1 MKSEILGR
9 GSGTNYNHTNNLLKG
24 FAAAKLMFPM
34 VVQVQPNPVRTALQL
49 ILMLGPS
56 QHLRQ
61 AAQHWFGFVYLCFPF
76 ISWLKI
82 WFWGTILKTFKLI
95 SPANSSPKLR
105 PHFFFFLWILLWEL
119 MSAQPANKMDSSG
132 LWGPGTVNRKS
143 IFRAV
148 DRYKKKQNVS
158 IIILDV

>member
-105 PHFFFFLWILLWEL
+105 PHFFFFFSEYCFENWCQHNWQTKWIHQDCEVQEL
-119 MSAQPANKMDSSG
+119 
-132 LWGPGTVNRKS
+132 S
-143 IFRAV
+143 IEN
-148 DRYKKKQNVS
+148 QS
-158 IIILDV
+158 LGQ